1 MTDQS
6 ASFRLQALFEAAL
19 QNYEKQTGIA
29 LVKHPLADKL
39 QNCDSVESVTAVLYE
54 QTQVF
59 NGFEKEKIFKP
70 LKKATTILCK
80 LSATTNIGQVRPQ
93 ALTRCSIFLTIIL

>member
-29 LVKHPLADKL
+29 LVRHPLADKL
-39 QNCDSVESVTAVLYE
+39 QNCDSIESVTAVLHE
-54 QTQVF
+54 QTQAF
-59 NGFEKEKIFKP
+59 SKFWEKDKVLKP
-70 LKKATTILCK
+70 LEKAISVLYK
-80 LSATTNIGQVRPQ
+80 LSATANISQVRP
-93 ALTRCSIFLTIIL
+93 